1 MLEVSGDSGI
11 TGIGANG
18 VAQFGRDDSLLV
30 EFYRGKR
37 HNGAKSREAG
47 TPIFDPVDMVRIVQP
62 GEKDVME
69 YEADK
74 GTPPYKFRF
83 PRQWAAYQQGIE
95 QRKAGTPL
103 DLVFPDQ
110 PDVVAT
116 LNAMHIYN
124 AQQLAG
130 ITDTAIG
137 NIPMGRSLV
146 KTAKQFLG
154 QATGSAEFHALKNEN
169 VTLSSDLRAA
179 LARIEALEE
188 KLTEPKAKAD
198 PKKKEA
204 A

>member
-1 MLEVSGDSGI
+1 MFEVPVEAGI
-11 TGIGANG
+11 TSIRSDG

-74 GTPPYKFRF
+74 GTPPYKVRF

-103 DLVFPDQ
+103 ELVFPDQ

-116 LNAMHIYN
+116 LNAMHVYN

-130 ITDTAIG
+130 LSDTAMG
-137 NIPMGRSLV
+137 NVPMGRTLV

-154 QATGSAEFHALKNEN
+154 QATGSAEFHALKAEN
-169 VTLSSDLRAA
+169 AQQAA
-179 LARIEALEE
+179 DIKALTARLEAME
-188 KLTEPKAKAD
+188 KAS
-198 PKKKEA
+198 KKKEA